1 MEIEANFSFQIGVIL
16 LLETGFLQF
25 QQSWGLL
32 VLTSPSKLGGGSEHR
47 DVGLC
52 CLKQVGFQ
60 AGGNPAWRD
69 LIALVTYVLGPS
81 GGDPTRWCPTPA
93 MNVAS
98 VFKRILVSS
107 RGDPTGGNLEVFV
120 FSRAGGCWF

>member
-1 MEIEANFSFQIGVIL
+1 M
-16 LLETGFLQF
+16 
-25 QQSWGLL
+25 
-32 VLTSPSKLGGGSEHR
+32 
-47 DVGLC
+47 GLC

-98 VFKRILVSS
+98 VFKRILVSKW
-107 RGDPTGGNLEVFV
+107 GDPTCGDLDVFV

>member
-1 MEIEANFSFQIGVIL
+1 MIL

-98 VFKRILVSS
+98 VFKRISVSK
-107 RGDPTGGNLEVFV
+107 
-120 FSRAGGCWF
+120 

>member
-1 MEIEANFSFQIGVIL
+1 MIL

-81 GGDPTRWCPTPA
+81 GGDPTRWCLSEFRFP
-93 MNVAS
+93 
-98 VFKRILVSS
+98 S
-107 RGDPTGGNLEVFV
+107 RGVPTSGNLDFCG
-120 FSRAGGCWF
+120 FSRAGGYWF

>member
-1 MEIEANFSFQIGVIL
+1 MIL

-32 VLTSPSKLGGGSEHR
+32 VLTSPSKLGVGSELR
-47 DVGLC
+47 GMGIC

-60 AGGNPAWRD
+60 AGGNPAWCG
-69 LIALVTYVLGPS
+69 LFALVTHVLGPS
-81 GGDPTRWCPTPA
+81 VGDPTRWCPTLA

-98 VFKRILVSS
+98 VFKRIFVSK
-107 RGDPTGGNLEVFV
+107 
-120 FSRAGGCWF
+120 